1 MLFTYLIILMFLFLL
16 TVAVAVSVAVGGAER
31 TEMGGIGAIEYEG
44 HVAVTAGV
52 VEVLYLGEHI
62 ALEQAGTDHEE
73 GHVGM

>member
-1 MLFTYLIILMFLFLL
+1 
-16 TVAVAVSVAVGGAER
+16 
-31 TEMGGIGAIEYEG
+31 MGGVGAVEYEG